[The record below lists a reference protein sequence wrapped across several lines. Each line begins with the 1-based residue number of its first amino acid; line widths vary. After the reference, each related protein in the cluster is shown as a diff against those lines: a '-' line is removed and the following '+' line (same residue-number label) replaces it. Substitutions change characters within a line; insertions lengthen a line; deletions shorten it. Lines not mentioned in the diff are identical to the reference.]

1 MSTTWRP
8 HPIVRPVAIG
18 VVRRGDRLLVVAVCD
33 DAGAIKGWRPLGG
46 TIELGERAAEALRRE
61 FVEELGE
68 AIAEPR
74 LITVLE
80 NLYEHYGARG
90 HEIVFV
96 FDTAFASADAY
107 RRDSFQFQD
116 GGVDNSAQWIEL
128 ARFRAGTDQL
138 FPVGLI
144 EAL

>member
-18 VVRRGDRLLVVAVCD
+18 VVRRGDQLLVVAVCD

-68 AIAEPR
+68 AITEPR
-74 LITVLE
+74 ISTSTT
-80 NLYEHYGARG
+80 ARA
-90 HEIVFV
+90 
-96 FDTAFASADAY
+96 DTRSCSCSTRPSPVPTPIGGTASNSRTAASTTARNGSSWRASAPAPIGC
-107 RRDSFQFQD
+107 FQL
-116 GGVDNSAQWIEL
+116 G
-128 ARFRAGTDQL
+128 
-138 FPVGLI
+138 
-144 EAL
+144 

>member
-18 VVRRGDRLLVVAVCD
+18 VVRRGDQLLVVAVCD

-68 AIAEPR
+68 AITEPR
-74 LITVLE
+74 ISTSTT
-80 NLYEHYGARG
+80 ARA
-90 HEIVFV
+90 
-96 FDTAFASADAY
+96 DTRSCSCSTRPSPVPTPHCDTIASWTLSNYACP
-107 RRDSFQFQD
+107 S
-116 GGVDNSAQWIEL
+116 V
-128 ARFRAGTDQL
+128 
-138 FPVGLI
+138 VV
-144 EAL
+144 